1 MKREQIKLHADIL
14 WHMLNME
21 NQKMTFDELVIKTA
35 LKPMELAAIGWLSRE
50 DKIIF
55 SFENDQ
61 EYYAIYQECYY

>member
-1 MKREQIKLHADIL
+1 
-14 WHMLNME
+14 
-21 NQKMTFDELVIKTA
+21 MTFDELVIKTA
-35 LKPMELAAIGWLSRE
+35 LKPMELAAAIGWLSRE

>member
-1 MKREQIKLHADIL
+1 
-14 WHMLNME
+14 MLNME